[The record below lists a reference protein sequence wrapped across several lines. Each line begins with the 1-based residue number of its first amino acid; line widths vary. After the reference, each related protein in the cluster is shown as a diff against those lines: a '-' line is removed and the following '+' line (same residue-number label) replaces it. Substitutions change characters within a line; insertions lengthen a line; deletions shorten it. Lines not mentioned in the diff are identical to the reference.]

1 MFCYDSVMGRKHHY
15 ILTDYPDGWALGRCK
30 WCGRVEPF
38 RQYPLHNSYNQVI
51 EATLA
56 EKRKF
61 LSSIGITIH
70 SSRWHD
76 SEKLELINSVK
87 RIGINQTAKK
97 FGLGRQILEGFLEER
112 SGVVPNTKW
121 KKKFIGKNWYL
132 GETLHSG
139 IGQGYY
145 QTTPMQLCLMMAQIA
160 NGGYEIKPRIIRNE
174 KMYLAI

>member
-1 MFCYDSVMGRKHHY
+1 MTRRHHY
-15 ILTDYPDGWALGRCK
+15 VLTDYPDGWTLGRCK
-30 WCGRVEPF
+30 WCKRIEPF

-97 FGLGRQILEGFLEER
+97 FGVSPSAVGKWAKGLSPNKPYSEKYSKEFKLKCIGEYER
-112 SGVVPNTKW
+112 KQNFYGVAKEMGIPRSTLQKW
-121 KKKFIGKNWYL
+121 VKV
-132 GETLHSG
+132 G
-139 IGQGYY
+139 I
-145 QTTPMQLCLMMAQIA
+145 
-160 NGGYEIKPRIIRNE
+160 
-174 KMYLAI
+174 

>member
-38 RQYPLHNSYNQVI
+38 RQYPLHNSYNQVV
-51 EATLA
+51 EVTLA
-56 EKRKF
+56 EKRRF

-76 SEKLELINSVK
+76 SEKVALINSVK

-97 FGLGRQILEGFLEER
+97 FGVSPSAVGKWAKGLSPNKAYSDNYSKEFKLKCIDEYER
-112 SGVVPNTKW
+112 KQNFYGVAKEMGIPRS
-121 KKKFIGKNWYL
+121 
-132 GETLHSG
+132 TLQRWVKVG
-139 IGQGYY
+139 I
-145 QTTPMQLCLMMAQIA
+145 
-160 NGGYEIKPRIIRNE
+160 
-174 KMYLAI
+174 

>member
-1 MFCYDSVMGRKHHY
+1 MTRKHHY

-30 WCGRVEPF
+30 WCKRIEPF

-97 FGLGRQILEGFLEER
+97 FGLSPSTVGKWSKGLSPNKSYSDKYSKEFKLKCVDEYER
-112 SGVVPNTKW
+112 KQNFYGVAKEMGIPRS
-121 KKKFIGKNWYL
+121 
-132 GETLHSG
+132 TLQRWVKVG
-139 IGQGYY
+139 I
-145 QTTPMQLCLMMAQIA
+145 
-160 NGGYEIKPRIIRNE
+160 
-174 KMYLAI
+174 

>member
-1 MFCYDSVMGRKHHY
+1 MTRKHHY

-30 WCGRVEPF
+30 WCKRIEPF

-51 EATLA
+51 DPTLA

-97 FGLGRQILEGFLEER
+97 FGLSPSTVGKWSKGLSPNKSYSDKYSKEFKLKCVDEYKRKQNFYGVAKQMGIHR
-112 SGVVPNTKW
+112 S
-121 KKKFIGKNWYL
+121 
-132 GETLHSG
+132 TLQRSVKV
-139 IGQGYY
+139 
-145 QTTPMQLCLMMAQIA
+145 A
-160 NGGYEIKPRIIRNE
+160 N
-174 KMYLAI
+174 